1 MKRKWMR
8 NILPCLIFVIGLLV
22 LFYPTFSDLW
32 NQYRQ
37 NQLISSYVETVERM
51 DKEDYSAIWN
61 AARAYNDRLDPTFSD
76 AFTGTEPDQADEYWE
91 LLNLN
96 GDGIMG
102 YLEIPKISVRLPIYH
117 GTGDQALQNGVGH
130 LAGTSLPVGGAGT
143 HSVLSG
149 HRGLPSALLFT
160 DLDKLE
166 EGDPFVLYILNEK
179 LVYQVDQI
187 QVVEPDQ
194 VSSLKVEP
202 DQDYVTLI
210 TCTPYG
216 INTHRLLVRGHRIEV
231 PEEEMKAVSV
241 TDQVVQSFGWKG
253 KLVAAGFGIFI
264 VLLILGMIIGK
275 WRKERC

>member
-1 MKRKWMR
+1 MKRRWMR
-8 NILPCLIFVIGLLV
+8 NAFACLIFIIGLLV

-37 NQLISSYVETVERM
+37 NQLISSYVETLERM
-51 DKEDYSAIWN
+51 DQEDYSALWN
-61 AARAYNDRLDPTFSD
+61 EAKAYNDRLDPAFHD
-76 AFTGTEPDQADEYWE
+76 AFTGTEPEADDEYWS

-102 YLEIPKISVRLPIYH
+102 YIEIPKISVRLPIYH
-117 GTGDQALQNGVGH
+117 GTGDESLQHGAGH
-130 LAGTSLPVGGAGT
+130 LAGTSLPIGGAGT

-160 DLDKLE
+160 DLDKME
-166 EGDPFVLYILNEK
+166 EGDTFVLSILNEK

-194 VSSLKVEP
+194 VSSLRVEP
-202 DQDYVTLI
+202 GQDYVTLI

-216 INTHRLLVRGHRIEV
+216 INTHRLLIRGHRIEM
-231 PEEEMKAVSV
+231 PKEEIQTVSV

-253 KLVAAGFGIFI
+253 KLAVAGLGIFI
-264 VLLILGMIIGK
+264 VLVILGMVLRK